1 MSLFGS
7 VRIRIRNTA
16 LLKYVFSGGT
26 AFYGILIQYR
36 YSLLMIV
43 RADTSSLIMLFLSPS
58 GPGVFILHLTMSH
71 KQFGFGEKNKCT
83 HKKKIATKWQENN
96 NVVKYFLL
104 KVEGNMRFRNGKYT
118 YIFMPLLIVFFVLN
132 DLCVEQ
138 ETETWRTT
146 GVCSSQCCP
155 LATQVFKQNICTFC
169 SFLKP
174 FSNQVYEKLFSLG
187 P

>member
-1 MSLFGS
+1 MSLCGS
-7 VRIRIRNTA
+7 VRIRIQNTA
-16 LLKYVFSGGT
+16 LLKYVISGGT

-58 GPGVFILHLTMSH
+58 GPGVFILHLAMSH
-71 KQFGFGEKNKCT
+71 EQFGLGEKNKCT

-104 KVEGNMRFRNGKYT
+104 KKWREIWVLEMENILIYLCHC
-118 YIFMPLLIVFFVLN
+118 LLFCFVLN

-138 ETETWRTT
+138 ETETWRTA

-155 LATQVFKQNICTFC
+155 LATQVFKRLKRDICTDCWF
-169 SFLKP
+169 P
-174 FSNQVYEKLFSLG
+174 
-187 P
+187 

>member
-1 MSLFGS
+1 MSLCGS

-26 AFYGILIQYR
+26 AIYGILIQYR

-58 GPGVFILHLTMSH
+58 GPGVFILHLAMSH
-71 KQFGFGEKNKCT
+71 EQFGFGEKNKCT

-104 KVEGNMRFRNGKYT
+104 KVEGNMCLRNGKYT
-118 YIFMPLLIVFFVLN
+118 YIFMPLLMIMFFFCTQWSVCRARDG
-132 DLCVEQ
+132 DL
-138 ETETWRTT
+138 TDNR
-146 GVCSSQCCP
+146 SM
-155 LATQVFKQNICTFC
+155 
-169 SFLKP
+169 
-174 FSNQVYEKLFSLG
+174 LFSVLSSG
-187 P
+187 YSGIQTEYLYLLFIS